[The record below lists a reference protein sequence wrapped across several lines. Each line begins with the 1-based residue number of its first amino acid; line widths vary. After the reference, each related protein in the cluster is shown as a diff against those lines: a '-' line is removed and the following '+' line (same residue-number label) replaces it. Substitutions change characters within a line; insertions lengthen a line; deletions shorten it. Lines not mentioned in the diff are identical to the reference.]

1 MYRDKYIYFF
11 LCVGQA
17 ILSRAGPFIWESLSF
32 IYQTEAAKMRSVLF
46 LSLSTPMWE
55 RLLVGTGRFWE
66 VLKIMHVSKIIP
78 QAKSAENRCHNMG
91 PGHVPQHGPRIRPTT
106 WIPNTSHIM
115 CPEYVPQHGPRTH
128 ADHMSIKYRS
138 NLPAMIS

>member
-46 LSLSTPMWE
+46 LSFSTPMWE

-91 PGHVPQHGPRIRPTT
+91 PGHVPQHGPRIHQCLAPRK
-106 WIPNTSHIM
+106 SEGSM
-115 CPEYVPQHGPRTH
+115 CRVLFYFHLRIVMT
-128 ADHMSIKYRS
+128 
-138 NLPAMIS
+138 